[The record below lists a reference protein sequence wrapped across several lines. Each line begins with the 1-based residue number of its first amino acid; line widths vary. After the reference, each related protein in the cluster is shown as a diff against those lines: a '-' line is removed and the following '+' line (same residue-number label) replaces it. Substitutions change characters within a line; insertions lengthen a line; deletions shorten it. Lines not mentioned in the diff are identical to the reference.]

1 MAKKRLCLASGSPR
15 RREILDMA
23 GYSHYVLSTDAD
35 ESTDIRDAGSLCVEL
50 SARKAAAAAKTERD
64 CVIVAAD
71 TVVELDGIILGKPSG
86 AEEAYAMLTALSGR
100 THRVHTGCT
109 VTDGERTVSFE
120 SVAAVTMSNIE
131 EREKNDY
138 IATGSPL
145 DKAGAY
151 GVQDA
156 GGMFVSD
163 IDGDFYT
170 VMGLPL
176 CKLSQVLA
184 DFGIYPEMGIIKK

>member
-1 MAKKRLCLASGSPR
+1 MR
-15 RREILDMA
+15 
-23 GYSHYVLSTDAD
+23 
-35 ESTDIRDAGSLCVEL
+35 
-50 SARKAAAAAKTERD
+50 
-64 CVIVAAD
+64 
-71 TVVELDGIILGKPSG
+71 
-86 AEEAYAMLTALSGR
+86 
-100 THRVHTGCT
+100 
-109 VTDGERTVSFE
+109 
-120 SVAAVTMSNIE
+120 NIE

-156 GGMFVSD
+156 GGMFVSG